1 MLLRHLL
8 LRGRAFLVVALA
20 LAGCGGSGST
30 TTAPTTTQAS
40 SLPPGCSVD
49 DVDRIVTSFL
59 ARPQLAPP
67 SFFELYASYETD
79 GRTFV
84 AKKRAAALAH
94 LRARVAA
101 GERDRLLSLRVSPQ
115 DVNHVRITFSLTR
128 FAPDFRARGLHTRLA
143 RGGGTIDCAHGLV
156 AAWVMKGP

>member
-1 MLLRHLL
+1 VLLKP
-8 LRGRAFLVVALA
+8 AVALTVTLA
-20 LAGCGGSGST
+20 LAGCGGST
-30 TTAPTTTQAS
+30 KDAAPTTTAAS
-40 SLPPGCSVD
+40 ALPPGCSVAEAE
-49 DVDRIVTSFL
+49 RIVTSFL

-67 SFFELYASYETD
+67 SFFELYAAYESD

-84 AKKRAAALAH
+84 SKRRAVALAH
-94 LRARVAA
+94 LRARLAA
-101 GERDRLLSLRVSPQ
+101 GERDRLISLRVHAQ

-128 FAPDFRARGLHTRLA
+128 FAPDFRARGIHTRLA